1 MPFKPH
7 YSMHFDEEEDTQ
19 CWCIYKRT
27 CGGSWWLGLVPK
39 GYIRNM
45 KKENLPKPLLH
56 NWAFT
61 EWSWDTP
68 KRPHGTDLRVE
79 HTPPNQFEIWYS
91 PLNMQEFLETGMWE
105 WEWRGYGVWEGH

>member
-1 MPFKPH
+1 M
-7 YSMHFDEEEDTQ
+7 
-19 CWCIYKRT
+19 
-27 CGGSWWLGLVPK
+27 GLVPK
-39 GYIRNM
+39 GYIQNI
-45 KKENLPKPLLH
+45 KNDNLPEPLLKA
-56 NWAFT
+56 WAFT

-68 KRPHGTDLRVE
+68 KRPNGTDLWVE